1 MSLEAPL
8 EQQDREG
15 RDVPGEILT
24 FEPEGANPLIML
36 PAKAR
41 QALYVAYL
49 LVGLAVNSTLVAFA
63 TLGRVPVWLTVAVA
77 VVSYLSTPFAAIA
90 ASNVQKRDT
99 PPS

>member
-15 RDVPGEILT
+15 RGVPLTNFDAPVPGVLT
-24 FEPEGANPLIML
+24 GL
-36 PAKAR
+36 PARVR
-41 QALYVAYL
+41 QTLYVAYG
-49 LVGLAVNSTLVAFA
+49 LVGLVVGSALIAFA
-63 TLGRVPVWLTVAVA
+63 TLGSVPVWLTVAAA
-77 VVSYLSTPFAAIA
+77 VVTYLSTPFATIA